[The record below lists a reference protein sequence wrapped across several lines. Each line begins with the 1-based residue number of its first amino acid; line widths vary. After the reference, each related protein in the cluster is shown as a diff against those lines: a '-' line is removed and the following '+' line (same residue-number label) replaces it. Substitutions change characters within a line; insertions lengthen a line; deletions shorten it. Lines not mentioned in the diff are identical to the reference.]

1 MSQLLAWLGFFL
13 GIAAILVVSRKNL
26 AVSMFLGAFILG
38 IFTLPL
44 EEMAEALYSVFT
56 DPSTVLLALVVALIP
71 IIGGTL
77 KTSGQ
82 MDDLINNLRI
92 GKKAFLAVS
101 PALIGMLP
109 MPGGALLSA
118 PLVEKGGKGVSNEKK
133 VGLNVWFRHVLY
145 LVYPLSPSLIVAT
158 KIAKLNIFQVIPYL
172 ALFLLFSLIL
182 GYFFFLRDVPGKTD
196 YKEKFSLKQLLPPL
210 AVIFIAP
217 ILDFLLKDLVS
228 PEEVATLF
236 GVATSLALATA
247 TGKVSL
253 RKMYHVTKESKP
265 WNFALMIFGIMIFL
279 HVFEMSSVPG
289 LIGGVEITPEILSVV
304 IGFLLGFATGRIVT
318 PAGVIIPI
326 FLRKF
331 GPISPIVFAI
341 TYFSV
346 FLGYALTP
354 VHPCVSLTAEFFK
367 VEIKDFLRVTAP
379 PALIAFII
387 CFFLLFSVN
396 I

>member
-1 MSQLLAWLGFFL
+1 MSQLLPWLGFFL
-13 GIAAILVVSRKNL
+13 GIAAILLISRKNL

-44 EEMAEALYSVFT
+44 DKIAEAFYSVFT
-56 DPSTVLLALVVALIP
+56 DPSTVLLALAVALIP

-118 PLVEKGGKGVSNEKK
+118 PLVEKGGKDISNEKK
-133 VGLNVWFRHVLY
+133 AGLNVWFRHVLY
-145 LVYPLSPSLIVAT
+145 LVYPLSPSLIVA
-158 KIAKLNIFQVIPYL
+158 AKVAELDIFQVIPYL
-172 ALFLLFSLIL
+172 VLFLLFSLIL

-196 YKEKFSLKQLLPPL
+196 YEEKFSLKKLLPPL
-210 AVIFIAP
+210 AVIFVAP
-217 ILDFLLKDLVS
+217 ILDLLLKNLVS
-228 PEEVATLF
+228 PEEVATLI
-236 GVATSLALATA
+236 GVAASLVLAIV
-247 TGKVSL
+247 TGRVSL
-253 RKMYHVTKESKP
+253 RRMYNVTKASKP
-265 WNFALMIFGIMIFL
+265 WNFALMIFGIMTFL
-279 HVFEMSSVPG
+279 YVFTMSSIPE
-289 LIGGVEITPEILSVV
+289 LIAGTEITPEILSVV
-304 IGFLLGFATGRIVT
+304 IGFLLGFGTGRIVT

-331 GPISPIVFAI
+331 GPISPVVFAI
-341 TYFSV
+341 TYFSI

-367 VEIKDFLRVTAP
+367 VKIKDFLRVTAP
-379 PALIAFII
+379 PALIAFIG
-387 CFFLLFSVN
+387 CFLFLLIIN